1 MEICHDYSGPRFCDV
16 LTTVEL
22 YDMPMHSLKT
32 VMPEANL
39 DKRSCIYANTYIFA
53 KEGLIKAIST

>member
-1 MEICHDYSGPRFCDV
+1 
-16 LTTVEL
+16 
-22 YDMPMHSLKT
+22 MPMHSLKT

-53 KEGLIKAIST
+53 KEGFIKAIST